1 MAPENLVL
9 PHDLNETY
17 SRYAREFESSDELDS
32 RPVALRT
39 IALLAHG
46 TGSLPLDVVLAAFS
60 LEIQSD
66 KATSRFQ
73 KDMEASPGVIV
84 KDCKHMVDIDE
95 ELGVVRFVHHS
106 VYEFFKTYK
115 ELERQTLIAELSL
128 TYLGSPYFPTW
139 SSRWSERAF
148 LHELMHDNPFLVFAS
163 RNWAD
168 SVKKSPKKSY
178 EHLMRLLAQ
187 VCCVGK
193 HKAGDMAAKG
203 TEEERIVLSFQV
215 YLLAINEDPIP
226 GVHQEHVLSYFRLIN
241 CLKDFHKKGA
251 LDLHKRDGDG
261 LAAIHWVIRSTAEKN
276 TRAGN
281 TASQLGTGCTRSETC
296 KMVATLIDCGAE
308 VEAADAKGRTPLYY
322 AAWFG
327 KLDVVQL
334 LLDMKAKVDA
344 ASEEFGTAL
353 QAASFRDH
361 GSSYPHHAKVTEALL
376 KAGASVNS
384 LSKRGTPLHA
394 IAWVGCVDCAERMFE
409 RRRFHSRPKKNVCE
423 GDFGTAIHA
432 AVFHGHYNMVDLL
445 LKKGFDPNMI
455 DEGLGS
461 TLGAAV
467 AGYGVDTEH
476 TGAFVDICRL
486 LITVGVKFIA
496 DRGEYETAL
505 NVAAS
510 LGHRDFV
517 KLLLDNPTGPSAKE
531 PIRTAYRSACVLGR
545 ETVKALFEERF
556 RDIDSGEGI
565 KHFPEESQHGL
576 ITDVYDTPAR
586 IWLTLFRITLG
597 THNIK
602 SIEQRMKLAE
612 SGFRQ
617 FIEHDQLRA
626 IERFARA
633 GEYLFQISMS
643 LAAEEDGASRAGAC
657 HRSTFPNLVVLWKVL
672 LRSFRSSRPAHDA
685 KEPRPVGQLSS
696 DQTGDLRTVLDL
708 FTQFAVRILE
718 SAFSKK
724 NRTAV
729 GILARPWTRALY
741 LFTLQGEWGNNMLE
755 ALLKSRV
762 AQVKQ
767 HLLNQS
773 SDTGSGFEAAEKLTD
788 VGMELLITA
797 LGQGQTHR
805 PLASV
810 IVKVWVDF
818 LEDVE
823 QLGERYHGGIQK
835 LV

>member
-1 MAPENLVL
+1 MGKISLVEAAIQPENLVL

-39 IALLAHG
+39 VALLAHG

-215 YLLAINEDPIP
+215 YLLGINEDPIP
-226 GVHQEHVLSYFRLIN
+226 GVHQEHVLSYFSLIN
-241 CLKDFHKKGA
+241 CLKDFHEKGA

-261 LAAIHWVIRSTAEKN
+261 LAAIHWVIRSTAKKN

-281 TASQLGTGCTRSETC
+281 TASQLGTGYTRSETC

-308 VEAADAKGRTPLYY
+308 VEAADAKGRTPLHY

-361 GSSYPHHAKVTEALL
+361 GSSYPHHAKVTETLL

-409 RRRFHSRPKKNVCE
+409 RRRFHRRPKKNVCV

-432 AVFHGHYNMVDLL
+432 AAFHGHYKMVDLL
-445 LKKGFDPNMI
+445 LKKGFDPNKM
-455 DEGLGS
+455 DEGLG
-461 TLGAAV
+461 
-467 AGYGVDTEH
+467 
-476 TGAFVDICRL
+476 R
-486 LITVGVKFIA
+486 VKFIA

-510 LGHRDFV
+510 LGHRDF
-517 KLLLDNPTGPSAKE
+517 
-531 PIRTAYRSACVLGR
+531 
-545 ETVKALFEERF
+545 
-556 RDIDSGEGI
+556 
-565 KHFPEESQHGL
+565 
-576 ITDVYDTPAR
+576 
-586 IWLTLFRITLG
+586 
-597 THNIK
+597 
-602 SIEQRMKLAE
+602 
-612 SGFRQ
+612 
-617 FIEHDQLRA
+617 
-626 IERFARA
+626 
-633 GEYLFQISMS
+633 
-643 LAAEEDGASRAGAC
+643 
-657 HRSTFPNLVVLWKVL
+657 
-672 LRSFRSSRPAHDA
+672 
-685 KEPRPVGQLSS
+685 
-696 DQTGDLRTVLDL
+696 
-708 FTQFAVRILE
+708 
-718 SAFSKK
+718 
-724 NRTAV
+724 
-729 GILARPWTRALY
+729 TRALY

-810 IVKVWVDF
+810 IVK
-818 LEDVE
+818 
-823 QLGERYHGGIQK
+823 
-835 LV
+835 